1 MSFFAPIICSMAGP
15 AIPPWGFTA
24 MAGLAGSPAKSA
36 TGRAKAKAYLSG
48 PTIPITDLTRW
59 LAGQNPKKGVTMQR
73 SQRLKKARALKG
85 QLEQLRDGLESDAPE
100 IDYIDDAVNSLD
112 DAIFELSEFD
122 DDGVDDAAYGYA

>member
-1 MSFFAPIICSMAGP
+1 
-15 AIPPWGFTA
+15 
-24 MAGLAGSPAKSA
+24 
-36 TGRAKAKAYLSG
+36 
-48 PTIPITDLTRW
+48 
-59 LAGQNPKKGVTMQR
+59 MQR